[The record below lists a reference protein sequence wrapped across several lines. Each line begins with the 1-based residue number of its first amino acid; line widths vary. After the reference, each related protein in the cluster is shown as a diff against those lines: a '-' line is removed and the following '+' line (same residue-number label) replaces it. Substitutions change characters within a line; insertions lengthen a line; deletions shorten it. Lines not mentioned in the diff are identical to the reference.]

1 MYTLKNYGIL
11 LTLCLKL
18 GGLNDW
24 GNWDSEIKEFAE
36 MLAKMKEVSPE
47 VFAAAKKFALELL
60 NNISTLKK
68 PKQKELENDIIDDK
82 GIKED
87 GLEQKET
94 SSNTF
99 TIFWTTIDLWTL
111 TEEQEELLFSNDL
124 ENGWLGNFVFD
135 KTELK
140 KSLKLLEKIRDIEI
154 IEQWMDWIQADKVV
168 KEKGGRLPSFDI
180 DNKEVNE
187 LSAIFSLKQ
196 LSKVMNIEMPQI
208 KELTSYWYWFSTEYN
223 DIGARLLNMDDGNA
237 SYEYKDGDW
246 YAVCVVYQ

>member
-1 MYTLKNYGIL
+1 
-11 LTLCLKL
+11 
-18 GGLNDW
+18 
-24 GNWDSEIKEFAE
+24 
-36 MLAKMKEVSPE
+36 
-47 VFAAAKKFALELL
+47 
-60 NNISTLKK
+60 
-68 PKQKELENDIIDDK
+68 
-82 GIKED
+82 
-87 GLEQKET
+87 
-94 SSNTF
+94 
-99 TIFWTTIDLWTL
+99 
-111 TEEQEELLFSNDL
+111 
-124 ENGWLGNFVFD
+124 VFD

-237 SYEYKDGDW
+237 SYEYKDGD
-246 YAVCVVYQ
+246 